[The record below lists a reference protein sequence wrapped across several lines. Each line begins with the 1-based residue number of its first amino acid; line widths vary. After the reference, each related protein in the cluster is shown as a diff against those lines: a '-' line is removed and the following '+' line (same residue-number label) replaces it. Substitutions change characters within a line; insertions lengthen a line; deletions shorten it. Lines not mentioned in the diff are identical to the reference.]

1 MQNKERNS
9 LSLGKRFRNQLK
21 LQRKRTWFLFA
32 GLLLISSGGYYEAN
46 REKTASLSFYDL
58 PYADFMGE
66 LEGNYK
72 KGLIFFHT
80 DYCYPC
86 QQINE
91 VFMGD
96 PAAIE
101 LVQSNF
107 LPYKLDAFEKEPG
120 MMLAEKYQVAK
131 YPTFLVIDDDGTEIG
146 RSSFEGDK
154 EKFLAE
160 IRSFVGQ
167 GGKNAAAQST
177 AKKEAISYAL
187 ALNTYGKYTEARN
200 NAMLKREIWD
210 KEIWIEDADE
220 QRFELLLGKFEDK
233 KDARLAQ
240 KYLNSW
246 EGIDSEI
253 RPLKATAQSYQ

>member
-1 MQNKERNS
+1 MDNKKRS
-9 LSLGKRFRNQLK
+9 KLSLGKRLKDQLK

-32 GLLLISSGGYYEAN
+32 GLILISSGGYYEAN
-46 REKTASLSFYDL
+46 RERNANLNF
-58 PYADFMGE
+58 AE
-66 LEGNYK
+66 LAYEEFIDELDGNYK

-86 QQINE
+86 QRINE

-96 PAAIE
+96 VAAIE

-120 MMLAEKYQVAK
+120 MMLAEKYKVDK
-131 YPTFLVIDDDGTEIG
+131 YPTFLIIDDDGTEIG

-160 IRSFVGQ
+160 IRSFVGEK
-167 GGKNAAAQST
+167 GK
-177 AKKEAISYAL
+177 AKKSELQYKKKETRYAL
-187 ALNTYGKYTEARN
+187 ALSSYEKYTEARN

-210 KEIWIEDADE
+210 KEIWIEDTDG
-220 QRFELLLGKFEDK
+220 QSYELLLGKFDNK
-233 KDARLAQ
+233 NDARLAK

-253 RPLKATAQSYQ
+253 RPLKAHAQSYQ